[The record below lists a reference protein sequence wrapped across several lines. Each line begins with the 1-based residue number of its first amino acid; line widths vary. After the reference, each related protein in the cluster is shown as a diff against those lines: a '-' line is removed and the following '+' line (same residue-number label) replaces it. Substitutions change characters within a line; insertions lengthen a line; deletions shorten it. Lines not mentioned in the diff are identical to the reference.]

1 MKEMN
6 EKQQGAAMEDMDAA
20 KNSANEP
27 QQAVVQEEA
36 EVDIMKYLL
45 MLWEQRRRV
54 IKITAVFMLVGLV
67 AALMETR
74 IYTSTMTFAPES
86 SNASRSGGLSGMA
99 AMLGIGGLQLN
110 NGPDAYNVLFYPD
123 IVSSTPFLAD
133 LVDVPVVTKEGER
146 MTYAEYMQ
154 NDKRWSLTSLPMKAL
169 SGIISLFTEK
179 KEKPA
184 VITRD
189 SIDLFHLTNPQFNM
203 FKAMRL
209 SLQMTVDKKTGESEI
224 SCTASDPFV
233 AAIVLDSARAHLQR
247 YVTDYRTS
255 KARAN
260 LVNYTKMAD
269 EAYKKYRE
277 ASDALAYFQDH
288 NKGLISNAVLTESN
302 RLQNELNIASQVYT
316 QMKQQEEVAK
326 GKFYEDNPI
335 LAVIQP
341 ASVPMQP
348 SNSRKKIL
356 LVYTFLGFMAASAW
370 VLRKELLSLIPL
382 SGRQ

>member
-6 EKQQGAAMEDMDAA
+6 EKQQGASMEDMAA
-20 KNSANEP
+20 ANKSANEP
-27 QQAVVQEEA
+27 KQAVVQEEA
-36 EVDIMKYLL
+36 EVDMMKYLL
-45 MLWEQRRRV
+45 MLWEQRRRI

-86 SNASRSGGLSGMA
+86 SNASRSGGLSSMA

-154 NDKRWSLTSLPMKAL
+154 NDKRWSLLSLPMKAL

-179 KEKPA
+179 KEKP

-189 SIDLFHLTNPQFNM
+189 SIDLFHLTKPQFNM

-224 SCTASDPFV
+224 TCTSSDPFV

-247 YVTDYRTS
+247 YVTEYRTS

-260 LVNYTKMAD
+260 LVNCTKMAD

-326 GKFYEDNPI
+326 GKVYEDNPI

-341 ASVPMQP
+341 ASVPMQS
-348 SNSRKKIL
+348 SNSKKKIL

>member
-6 EKQQGAAMEDMDAA
+6 EKQQGAAKEDMAA
-20 KNSANEP
+20 ANKSANEP

-36 EVDIMKYLL
+36 EVDMMKYLL

-74 IYTSTMTFAPES
+74 IYTSKMTFAPES
-86 SNASRSGGLSGMA
+86 SNASRSGGLSSMA

-133 LVDVPVVTKEGER
+133 LVDVPIVTKEGER
-146 MTYAEYMQ
+146 MTYAEYLQ

-179 KEKPA
+179 KEKP

-189 SIDLFHLTNPQFNM
+189 SIDLFHLTKPQFNM

-224 SCTASDPFV
+224 TCTSSDPFV

-247 YVTDYRTS
+247 YVTEYRTS

-326 GKFYEDNPI
+326 GKVYEDNPI

>member
-6 EKQQGAAMEDMDAA
+6 EKQQGASMEDMAA
-20 KNSANEP
+20 ANKSANEP
-27 QQAVVQEEA
+27 KQAVVQEDA
-36 EVDIMKYLL
+36 EVDMMKYLL
-45 MLWEQRRRV
+45 MLWEQRRRI

-86 SNASRSGGLSGMA
+86 NNASRSGGLSSMA

-146 MTYAEYMQ
+146 MTYAEYLQ

-179 KEKPA
+179 KEKP

-189 SIDLFHLTNPQFNM
+189 SIDLFHLTKPQFNM

-224 SCTASDPFV
+224 TCTSSDPFV

-247 YVTDYRTS
+247 YVTEYRTS

-269 EAYKKYRE
+269 EDYKKYRE

-326 GKFYEDNPI
+326 GKVYEDNPI

-341 ASVPMQP
+341 ASVPMQS